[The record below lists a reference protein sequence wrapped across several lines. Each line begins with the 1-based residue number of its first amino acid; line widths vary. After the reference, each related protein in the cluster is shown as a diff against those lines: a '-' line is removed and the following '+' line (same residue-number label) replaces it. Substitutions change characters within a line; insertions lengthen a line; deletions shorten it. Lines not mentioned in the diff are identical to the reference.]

1 VSIHPISLGF
11 NTDSLLDNEA
21 IAKQRE
27 KLAKL
32 ERENAAM
39 KIKLAKAA
47 RSNTNGKSSIIQ
59 VWICTT
65 FF

>member
-1 VSIHPISLGF
+1 VSIYPISLGF
-11 NTDSLLDNEA
+11 NTDSLLDDEA

-47 RSNTNGKSSIIQ
+47 RSNINGKSSIIQ
-59 VWICTT
+59 VRMYTT